1 MQKTWKTSSS
11 VLSCFRMFLSRKE
24 VITEL
29 YRLSQDTWSRPWTSK
44 VDSIFLAL
52 RALIK
57 PRPQNSFTIFAHLE
71 CEQKYLP
78 TLNVNKN
85 ICSPWI
91 WTKICPPWM
100 WTKILLTLN
109 VYQLVANS
117 CLLLILKIPCS
128 RSSHSA
134 GARALQKISWRYIE
148 YQQINSTCK
157 NCNKFLLQ
165 KTFSRNFARQLQEKH
180 IPCTVGSSPHFGL
193 PWCCLLMMGVSKSY

>member
-11 VLSCFRMFLSRKE
+11 VLSCFRMFLSRNE

-44 VDSIFLAL
+44 VDSIFFAL

-57 PRPQNSFTIFAHLE
+57 PRPQNSFSIFAHLE
-71 CEQKYLP
+71 CEQKY
-78 TLNVNKN
+78 
-85 ICSPWI
+85 
-91 WTKICPPWM
+91 
-100 WTKILLTLN
+100 LLTLN

-128 RSSHSA
+128 RSNHSA
-134 GARALQKISWRYIE
+134 GAKALQKISWRYIE
-148 YQQINSTCK
+148 YQHINPTCK
-157 NCNKFLLQ
+157 NCNKFVLQ

-180 IPCTVGSSPHFGL
+180 IPCTVGSSPRFGL
-193 PWCCLLMMGVSKSY
+193 SGYCVLMMGVSKS

>member
-11 VLSCFRMFLSRKE
+11 VLSCFRMFLSRNE

-44 VDSIFLAL
+44 VDSIFFAL

-71 CEQKYLP
+71 YEQKYLP
-78 TLNVNKN
+78 
-85 ICSPWI
+85 
-91 WTKICPPWM
+91 
-100 WTKILLTLN
+100 TLN

-134 GARALQKISWRYIE
+134 GARALQRIWNI
-148 YQQINSTCK
+148 
-157 NCNKFLLQ
+157 NKFIQHVKIATNIYLKNNFKEFCPLPVTR
-165 KTFSRNFARQLQEKH
+165 KTLS
-180 IPCTVGSSPHFGL
+180 TVYNGFPHLRLSG
-193 PWCCLLMMGVSKSY
+193 